1 MKKDIAFFDFD
12 GTITNKDTLL
22 EFIKFTKG
30 WFQFYSGL
38 ALNLTYLIAYRL
50 RIISNQ
56 TAKEKILKF
65 FFYNTPVQK
74 FEEYCK
80 RFSHRLLPSLL
91 RPEALTEIRRLK
103 EENVLVVIVSAS
115 PENWIKNWANEN
127 ELGLIAS
134 RLEVSNGL
142 ITGKIVGKNCAGD
155 EKVSR
160 IKQAFDLSRFNI
172 IAAYGDTS
180 GDKPMLRLANRS
192 FYKHFR

>member
-74 FEEYCK
+74 FEEYQRMSGKRRIVKLCK
-80 RFSHRLLPSLL
+80 VETESDFITLL
-91 RPEALTEIRRLK
+91 
-103 EENVLVVIVSAS
+103 
-115 PENWIKNWANEN
+115 
-127 ELGLIAS
+127 
-134 RLEVSNGL
+134 
-142 ITGKIVGKNCAGD
+142 
-155 EKVSR
+155 
-160 IKQAFDLSRFNI
+160 
-172 IAAYGDTS
+172 
-180 GDKPMLRLANRS
+180 DKMLA
-192 FYKHFR
+192 